1 MDPWQIL
8 GVGRDASVAEIRR
21 AYAVLLKQT
30 RPDEDPEAFQSLVS
44 ARDIALSVAEHAASA
59 EKARGAERVQVP
71 RMTEIVIAPPD
82 SAPMLVNLSECADQ
96 ANEPPASFFRPL
108 GREPDHLPQ
117 PPGSAADQ
125 SVEEGNPP
133 RRESQVLLAELEER
147 IPGISVPHSRATLP
161 AWRQI
166 VKDLESLDFGARR
179 QIEPLVIDEL
189 YELLGDTAG
198 AFDLGPANLGL
209 MEISAIAV
217 ALDEE
222 FGWAEDDH
230 AIHEAL
236 DDPAAA
242 TAFKGLLARHRF
254 VHRLH
259 AIGFPGRQD
268 QQGLPVVDS
277 EDLQSFFQK
286 EAQAHAAHLAKMRAA
301 GRWLPSFDIVAL
313 VCGLYWALINRLHT
327 TLFVGL
333 ALTALGILAEWGLS
347 VTGQPRLGSG
357 PAALWILAVMH
368 LICGFFGRNSRLWK
382 MLEAVQSAD
391 SRYIIAPTERSAFL
405 KHAGRRRR
413 WPVVLFGLA
422 VLVVAVIGAELTER
436 SNPFSAL
443 YHRVVSIPPQLVSR
457 SPPRTT
463 PEELNRQL
471 SHLDAVL
478 RRRAQTRQ
486 PNSVVDAGIDISIV
500 EALYVET
507 RRFDDYAAILRTLAE
522 RKIEPRLTAVLWMR
536 VHHATKREPPGGF
549 KVCAEWRPPRHPP
562 AMDPARWAALSAE
575 LERPLV
581 GSERE
586 RLDRLREMAVAF
598 SNHGPMLVAS
608 HRGPDLVALLAELR
622 ERNRDPYFRITVDQ
636 WIECAV
642 AMIWR
647 RALEQ

>member
-30 RPDEDPEAFQSLVS
+30 RPDEDPEAFQRLVS
-44 ARDIALSVAEHAASA
+44 ARDIALSVAGRTASA
-59 EKARGAERVQVP
+59 GNARESERAQEQ
-71 RMTEIVIAPPD
+71 RLTEIVIARPEF
-82 SAPMLVNLSECADQ
+82 APKLPNLSECADR
-96 ANEPPASFFRPL
+96 ASEPHTSFLPPL
-108 GREPDHLPQ
+108 GRAPDHRPK

-125 SVEEGNPP
+125 SLEEGNPP
-133 RRESQVLLAELEER
+133 PLESQALLAELEDR
-147 IPGISVPHSRATLP
+147 IPGLSVPHSPATIP

-166 VKDLESLDFGARR
+166 VKDLERLDFSARR
-179 QIEPLVIDEL
+179 QIEPFVIDEL
-189 YELLGDTAG
+189 DELLRDTAG
-198 AFDLGPANLGL
+198 AFDLGPASPGL
-209 MEISAIAV
+209 LEISVIVV
-217 ALDEE
+217 ALAEE

-236 DDPAAA
+236 NNPAAA
-242 TAFKGLLARHRF
+242 EAFKGLIARHRF
-254 VHRLH
+254 IHRLH
-259 AIGFPGRQD
+259 ASGFPNRQD
-268 QQGLPVVDS
+268 AQGLPVVDR
-277 EDLQSFFQK
+277 EDLESFFQK
-286 EAQAHAAHLAKMRAA
+286 EASVHARHLVKMRAA

-313 VCGLYWALINRLHT
+313 VCGLCWALINRLHT

-333 ALTALGILAEWGLS
+333 ALIALGIVAEWGLH

-357 PAALWILAVMH
+357 PAALWILALMH
-368 LICGFFGRNSRLWK
+368 LICGFFGRNSRLWM

-391 SRYIIAPTERSAFL
+391 SRYIIAPAERSAFL

-413 WPVVLFGLA
+413 WPVVLFGLM
-422 VLVVAVIGAELTER
+422 VLVVAIIGAELTER

-443 YHRVVSIPPQLVSR
+443 YHRIVSIPPQLVSR

-463 PEELNRQL
+463 PEELNRQR
-471 SHLDAVL
+471 SHLEAVL
-478 RRRAQTRQ
+478 RRRAETRQ
-486 PNSVVDAGIDISIV
+486 PNFVMDAGIDISIV

-549 KVCAEWRPPRHPP
+549 KVCAEWRPPRRPP

-581 GSERE
+581 GAERE
-586 RLDRLREMAVAF
+586 RLDRLREMALAI

-608 HRGPDLVALLAELR
+608 RRGPDFVALLAELR
-622 ERNRDPYFRITVDQ
+622 ERNRDPYFRIMVDQ
-636 WIECAV
+636 WIECGIT
-642 AMIWR
+642 MIWR
-647 RALEQ
+647 RALE